1 MSKEH
6 EISSQEGQLRKVQLL
21 KRSVLVPKSLTRM
34 KTLSRSC
41 VSAVLLQ
48 HLYKWDRGG
57 PLGELK
63 CYSEFSAFR
72 DHFSETIKMRRK
84 QLDGWAMRDV

>member
-6 EISSQEGQLRKVQLL
+6 EINSQEGQRRKVQLL

-41 VSAVLLQ
+41 VSAVLPQ
-48 HLYKWDRGG
+48 HL
-57 PLGELK
+57 
-63 CYSEFSAFR
+63 
-72 DHFSETIKMRRK
+72 
-84 QLDGWAMRDV
+84 V